1 MNKLTSTEILKKK
14 QQALDLFKNSSF
26 NKAINLLNQIILE
39 DINNDYMS
47 FFLLGTSYLNER
59 NLELAEKN
67 LKISI
72 DQNKNYYNS
81 NHNLGV
87 TLQLKE
93 NFKEALVLFQKAL
106 ELKPKNLGTL
116 NHIGECY
123 ERTKSFENAK
133 KYYNKVLEIE
143 PNNKIALKGLARI
156 LIKFGFHKQ
165 GLDYF
170 QKSAGLIRLSKEGF
184 KIIS

>member
-1 MNKLTSTEILKKK
+1 MNGLSKTEIIHKK
-14 QQALDLFKNSSF
+14 QQALDLFKKSSF
-26 NKAINLLNQIILE
+26 NKSIDLLNKIIA
-39 DINNDYMS
+39 DDNDKDYLC
-47 FFLLGTSYLNER
+47 FFLLGTSYLYER

-87 TLQLKE
+87 TLQLKG
-93 NFKEALVLFQKAL
+93 NFNEALESFNKAL
-106 ELKPKNLGTL
+106 ELKPTNTGTL
-116 NHIGECY
+116 NHLAECY
-123 ERTKSFENAK
+123 ERVKSFEDAK
-133 KYYNKVLEIE
+133 KYYNKVLDFE
-143 PNNKIALKGLARI
+143 PNNKIALKGLSRI

-165 GLDYF
+165 GLGYF
-170 QKSAGLIRLSKEGF
+170 QKSAGLIRFSKEGF

>member
-39 DINNDYMS
+39 DINKDYMS

-87 TLQLKE
+87 TLQLKG
-93 NFKEALVLFQKAL
+93 NFNEALESFNKAL
-106 ELKPKNLGTL
+106 ELKPTNTGTL
-116 NHIGECY
+116 NHLAECY
-123 ERTKSFENAK
+123 ERVKSFEDAK
-133 KYYNKVLEIE
+133 KYYNKVLDFE
-143 PNNKIALKGLARI
+143 PNNKIALKGLSRI

-170 QKSAGLIRLSKEGF
+170 QKSAGLIRFSKEGF

>member
-1 MNKLTSTEILKKK
+1 MNKLTSTEIINKKK
-14 QQALDLFKNSSF
+14 QALDLFKKFSF
-26 NKAINLLNQIILE
+26 NKAIDLLNQIILE
-39 DINNDYMS
+39 DKVKDPMT
-47 FFLLGTSYLNER
+47 FFLLGTSYLYER
-59 NLELAEKN
+59 NLEFAEKN

-72 DQNKNYYNS
+72 DQDKNYYNS
-81 NHNLGV
+81 HHNLGV

-93 NFKEALVLFQKAL
+93 SFSEALDSFKKAL
-106 ELKPKNLGTL
+106 ELKPKNLGTI
-116 NHIGECY
+116 NHIAECY
-123 ERTKSFENAK
+123 ERVKSFDDAK
-133 KYYNKVLEIE
+133 KYYNKVIEIE

>member
-1 MNKLTSTEILKKK
+1 MNKLTSTEIINKKK
-14 QQALDLFKNSSF
+14 QALDLFKKFSF
-26 NKAINLLNQIILE
+26 NKAIDLLNQIILE
-39 DINNDYMS
+39 DKVKDPMS
-47 FFLLGTSYLNER
+47 FFLLGTSYLHER

-72 DQNKNYYNS
+72 NQNKDYYNS

-93 NFKEALVLFQKAL
+93 NFNEALNSFKKAL
-106 ELKPKNLGTL
+106 ELKPKNLVTM
-116 NHIGECY
+116 NHIAECY
-123 ERTKSFENAK
+123 ERLKYFNDAK
-133 KYYNKVLEIE
+133 KYYNNVIEIE
-143 PNNKIALKGLARI
+143 PNNKIALKGMARI

-170 QKSAGLIRLSKEGF
+170 QKSSGLIRFSKEGF

>member
-1 MNKLTSTEILKKK
+1 MNKLTSTEIINKKK
-14 QQALDLFKNSSF
+14 QALDLFKKFSF
-26 NKAINLLNQIILE
+26 NKAIDLLNQIILE
-39 DINNDYMS
+39 DKVKDPMS
-47 FFLLGTSYLNER
+47 FFLLGTSYLHER
-59 NLELAEKN
+59 HLELAEKN

-72 DQNKNYYNS
+72 NQNKDYYNS

-93 NFKEALVLFQKAL
+93 NFNEALDSFKKAL
-106 ELKPKNLGTL
+106 ELKPKNLVTM
-116 NHIGECY
+116 NHIAECY
-123 ERTKSFENAK
+123 ERLKYFNDAK
-133 KYYNKVLEIE
+133 KYYNNVIEIE
-143 PNNKIALKGLARI
+143 PNNKIALKGMARI

-170 QKSAGLIRLSKEGF
+170 QKSSGLIRFSKEGF

>member
-1 MNKLTSTEILKKK
+1 MNKLTSTEIINKKK
-14 QQALDLFKNSSF
+14 QALDLFKKFSF
-26 NKAINLLNQIILE
+26 NKAIDLLNQIILE
-39 DINNDYMS
+39 DKVKDPMS
-47 FFLLGTSYLNER
+47 FFLLGTSYLHER

-72 DQNKNYYNS
+72 NQNKDYYNS

-93 NFKEALVLFQKAL
+93 NFNEALDSFKKAL
-106 ELKPKNLGTL
+106 ELKPKNLVTM
-116 NHIGECY
+116 NHIAECY
-123 ERTKSFENAK
+123 ERLKYFNDAK
-133 KYYNKVLEIE
+133 KYYNNVIEIE
-143 PNNKIALKGLARI
+143 PNNKIALKGMARI

-170 QKSAGLIRLSKEGF
+170 QKSSGLIRFSKEGF

>member
-1 MNKLTSTEILKKK
+1 MNKLTSTEIINKKK
-14 QQALDLFKNSSF
+14 QALDLFKKFSF
-26 NKAINLLNQIILE
+26 NKAIDLLNQIILE
-39 DINNDYMS
+39 DKVKDPMS
-47 FFLLGTSYLNER
+47 FFLLGTSYLHER
-59 NLELAEKN
+59 HLELAEKN

-72 DQNKNYYNS
+72 NQNKDYYNS

-93 NFKEALVLFQKAL
+93 NFNEALDSFKKAL
-106 ELKPKNLGTL
+106 ELKPKNLATM
-116 NHIGECY
+116 NHIAECY
-123 ERTKSFENAK
+123 ERLKYFNDAK
-133 KYYNKVLEIE
+133 KYYNNVIEIE
-143 PNNKIALKGLARI
+143 PNNKIALKGMARI

-170 QKSAGLIRLSKEGF
+170 QKSSGLIRFSKEGF

>member
-1 MNKLTSTEILKKK
+1 MNKLSKTEIINKKK
-14 QQALDLFKNSSF
+14 QALNFFKEFSF
-26 NKAINLLNQIILE
+26 KKSIDLLNQIILE
-39 DINNDYMS
+39 DVDRDYMS
-47 FFLLGTSYLNER
+47 FFLLGTSYLYER

-67 LKISI
+67 LKISV

-81 NHNLGV
+81 THNLGV

-93 NFKEALVLFQKAL
+93 NFNEALVLFKKAL
-106 ELKPKNLGTL
+106 ELKPKNIGTL
-116 NHIGECY
+116 NHIAECY
-123 ERTKSFENAK
+123 ERTKSFEDAK
-133 KYYNKVLEIE
+133 KYYNNVIKIE

-170 QKSAGLIRLSKEGF
+170 QKSAGLIRFSKEGF

>member
-1 MNKLTSTEILKKK
+1 MKKLSSNQILNKK
-14 QQALDLFKNSSF
+14 QQALNLFKKSLF
-26 NKAINLLNQIILE
+26 NKAIDLLNQIILE
-39 DINNDYMS
+39 DKVKDPMS
-47 FFLLGTSYLNER
+47 FFLLGTSYLHER
-59 NLELAEKN
+59 DLELAEKN

-72 DQNKNYYNS
+72 DQNKSYYNS

-93 NFKEALVLFQKAL
+93 KFNEALDSFKKAL
-106 ELKPKNLGTL
+106 ELKPKNLGTI
-116 NHIGECY
+116 NHIAECY
-123 ERTKSFENAK
+123 ERIKSFDDAK
-133 KYYNKVLEIE
+133 KYYNKVIEID
-143 PNNKIALKGLARI
+143 PNNKIALKGLSRI

-170 QKSAGLIRLSKEGF
+170 QKSAGLIRFSKENF

>member
-1 MNKLTSTEILKKK
+1 MNKITKDEILSKKK
-14 QQALDLFKNSSF
+14 QALNFFKESSF
-26 NKAINLLNQIILE
+26 KKAINLLNQIILE
-39 DINNDYMS
+39 YEDKDYMS
-47 FFLLGTSYLNER
+47 FFLLGTSYLYER

-106 ELKPKNLGTL
+106 KLKPKNLGTL

-123 ERTKSFENAK
+123 ERTKSFEDAK
-133 KYYNKVLEIE
+133 KYYNNVLEIE

-170 QKSAGLIRLSKEGF
+170 QKSAGLIRFSKEGF